1 MSVNSQPRL
10 VINPLKTWLFSGFLA
25 FSLISTQWL
34 GLNHHITHHESHGAH
49 SAPSV
54 EASVEHESCEGHDHS
69 LFSFLDHE
77 ENSIECQLFDALT
90 LAGLITGTLFAV
102 QIAKLFH
109 QGIFS
114 ITSQPIHSVT
124 HQPYQSR
131 APPLL
136 IL

>member
-1 MSVNSQPRL
+1 MSVKIQTRL
-10 VINPLKTWLFSGFLA
+10 VINPLKAWLFSGFLA
-25 FSLISTQWL
+25 FSLISTSWL
-34 GLNHHITHHESHGAH
+34 GLNHQITHHESHSAH
-49 SAPSV
+49 SAFSPD
-54 EASVEHESCEGHDHS
+54 ASVKHESCEGHEHS

-77 ENSIECQLFDALT
+77 ESSIECQLFDALT
-90 LAGLITGTLFAV
+90 LAGLITGPLITV
-102 QIAKLFH
+102 QIPKLFH
-109 QGIFS
+109 QSIFS

>member
-10 VINPLKTWLFSGFLA
+10 VINPLKAWLLFGFLA

-34 GLNHHITHHESHGAH
+34 GLNHYITHHESHGAH
-49 SAPSV
+49 SFPAL
-54 EASVEHESCEGHDHS
+54 EASVEHESCEGYDHS
-69 LFSFLDHE
+69 LFSFFDHE
-77 ENSIECQLFDALT
+77 ESSIECQLFDALT
-90 LAGLITGTLFAV
+90 LAGLITSTLFAV
-102 QIAKLFH
+102 QIPKLFH

>member
-10 VINPLKTWLFSGFLA
+10 VINPLKAWLLFGFLA

-34 GLNHHITHHESHGAH
+34 GLNHYITHHESHGAH
-49 SAPSV
+49 SFPAL
-54 EASVEHESCEGHDHS
+54 EASVEHESCEGDDHS

-77 ENSIECQLFDALT
+77 ESSIECQLFDALT
-90 LAGLITGTLFAV
+90 LAGLITSTLFAV
-102 QIAKLFH
+102 QIPKLFH

-124 HQPYQSR
+124 QQPYQSR

>member
-1 MSVNSQPRL
+1 
-10 VINPLKTWLFSGFLA
+10 
-25 FSLISTQWL
+25 
-34 GLNHHITHHESHGAH
+34 
-49 SAPSV
+49 
-54 EASVEHESCEGHDHS
+54 
-69 LFSFLDHE
+69 LDHE
-77 ENSIECQLFDALT
+77 ESSIECQLFDALT
-90 LAGLITGTLFAV
+90 LTGLITGTLFAV

-124 HQPYQSR
+124 QQPYQSR

>member
-49 SAPSV
+49 SVPSL
-54 EASVEHESCEGHDHS
+54 EASVKHESCEGHDHP
-69 LFSFLDHE
+69 LLSFLDHE
-77 ENSIECQLFDALT
+77 ESSIECQLLDALT
-90 LAGLITGTLFAV
+90 LAGLITGPLITV
-102 QIAKLFH
+102 QLPKLFH
-109 QGIFS
+109 QSIFS

-136 IL
+136 TL

>member
-10 VINPLKTWLFSGFLA
+10 VINHLKAWLLFGFLA

-34 GLNHHITHHESHGAH
+34 GLNHYITHHESHGAH
-49 SAPSV
+49 SFPAL

-69 LFSFLDHE
+69 LLSFFDHE
-77 ENSIECQLFDALT
+77 KSSIECQLFDALT
-90 LAGLITGTLFAV
+90 LAGFITSTLFAV
-102 QIAKLFH
+102 QIPKLFH

-124 HQPYQSR
+124 QPPYQSR

>member
-49 SAPSV
+49 SFPAL

-69 LFSFLDHE
+69 LFSFFDHE
-77 ENSIECQLFDALT
+77 ESSIECQLFDALT
-90 LAGLITGTLFAV
+90 LAGLITSTLFAV
-102 QIAKLFH
+102 QIPKLFH

-114 ITSQPIHSVT
+114 ITSQPIHSIT
-124 HQPYQSR
+124 QQPYQSR